1 MIIMLT
7 TEIHFQLEDTPA
19 QKSSL
24 VFTGRDFKSSD
35 IPTYLGLKRA
45 PSSIIMLTIKIS
57 IAIFI
62 V

>member
-1 MIIMLT
+1 MIIMLA

-24 VFTGRDFKSSD
+24 VFTGRDFKKFLY
-35 IPTYLGLKRA
+35 TYLGLKRA

-57 IAIFI
+57 IGIFI

>member
-24 VFTGRDFKSSD
+24 VFTGRNFKNFTLVLKELRLQSSC
-35 IPTYLGLKRA
+35 
-45 PSSIIMLTIKIS
+45 
-57 IAIFI
+57 
-62 V
+62 